1 MEYLLNTDKKYGNT
15 ADIEAVNTEFNEE
28 LQQYIDGTLPT
39 DRRFNLGIP
48 LGGLTDL
55 LEAAPIYV
63 KQGILKKAVEK
74 HHIDLNELKNL
85 PKHLS
90 DPIFVFE
97 SKDGIS
103 KTILIDAK
111 DTLGR
116 NVIAAIEL
124 SSIQIDAKRRLEV
137 NDIKSLHGKDFE
149 KLLHWIDNGLLAF
162 VNEKKGFDF
171 LMRNRAQFPSGDGS
185 QNPTANHH
193 INIIKEFQK
202 INTQR

>member
-1 MEYLLNTDKKYGNT
+1 MEYNLNTEKEYGGA
-15 ADIEAVNTEFNEE
+15 ADIEAVNTKFNEE

-39 DRRFNLGIP
+39 DRRFNLGFP
-48 LGGLTDL
+48 NGGLAGQ
-55 LEAAPIYV
+55 LEELPLYV

-74 HHIDLNELKNL
+74 HNIDLNGLRNL
-85 PKHLS
+85 PKQLA
-90 DPIFVFE
+90 DPIFVFK
-97 SKDGIS
+97 SKDGVS
-103 KTILIDAK
+103 KTVLIDAK
-111 DTLGR
+111 DSQGR

-162 VNEKKGFDF
+162 VNKRKGLDF

-185 QNPTANHH
+185 QNPIHNSLL
-193 INIIKEFQK
+193 NIIQEFEK
-202 INTQR
+202 INT